1 MSKYSKNIKEGAVR
15 DILEGRLLLDEAM
28 IKYGILSPVTIKK
41 WLREALGK
49 AEKVAAE

>member
-1 MSKYSKNIKEGAVR
+1 MSKYNKNIKEGAVR

-41 WLREALGK
+41 WLREALGS
-49 AEKVAAE
+49 AEKIAAE